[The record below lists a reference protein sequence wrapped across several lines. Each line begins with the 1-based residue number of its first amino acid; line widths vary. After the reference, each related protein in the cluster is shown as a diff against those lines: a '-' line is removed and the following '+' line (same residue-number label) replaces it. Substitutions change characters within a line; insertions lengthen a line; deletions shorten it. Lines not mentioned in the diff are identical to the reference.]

1 MIYTPETLAEFQ
13 TLLTAFHEYI
23 QTSPYFEILF
33 SSKKGYLFLRIDSH
47 DFLEVEE
54 IDSPDHLFRR
64 LIDEISSDV
73 RDLFLC
79 GEHISVYL
87 FPAEMDETRK
97 RALPYIARLPEA
109 LREHY
114 TERMEDYFRH
124 CNERFDK

>member
-33 SSKKGYLFLRIDSH
+33 STRQGFLFLLIEGETLQIEKVDT
-47 DFLEVEE
+47 
-54 IDSPDHLFRR
+54 PDDLFER
-64 LIDEISSDV
+64 LLDEISSDV

-79 GEHISVYL
+79 GEHISVEL
-87 FPAEMDETRK
+87 FPAEINETRK
-97 RALPYIARLPEA
+97 RAQPYIARLHET

-114 TERMEDYFRH
+114 ATQMEEYFRS
-124 CNERFDK
+124 CNERDDK

>member
-1 MIYTPETLAEFQ
+1 MLYTFETLAEFQ

-33 SSKKGYLFLRIDSH
+33 SPRQGFLFLRIEGET
-47 DFLEVEE
+47 LEIQR
-54 IDSPDHLFRR
+54 IDSPEDLFQW

-79 GEHISVYL
+79 GEHISVNL
-87 FPAEMDETRK
+87 FPAEMDETCK
-97 RALPYIARLPEA
+97 RVQPYIARLPEA

-114 TERMEDYFRH
+114 ASLMEEYFRC
-124 CNERFDK
+124 CNDRED

>member
-1 MIYTPETLAEFQ
+1 MLYTFETFTEFQ

-33 SSKKGYLFLRIDSH
+33 SPRQGFLFLLIEGETLEIERIATPD
-47 DFLEVEE
+47 DLFL
-54 IDSPDHLFRR
+54 R

-79 GEHISVYL
+79 GEHFSVNL
-87 FPAEMDETRK
+87 FPAEMDEIR
-97 RALPYIARLPEA
+97 RRGVPYIARLSETK
-109 LREHY
+109 REHY
-114 TERMEDYFRH
+114 ATQMEEYFCH

>member
-1 MIYTPETLAEFQ
+1 MIYTPEPLTEFQ

-33 SSKKGYLFLRIDSH
+33 SPRQGFLFLLIEGETLEIQRIAT
-47 DFLEVEE
+47 
-54 IDSPDHLFRR
+54 PDDLFQR

-79 GEHISVYL
+79 GEHISVHL
-87 FPAEMDETRK
+87 FPAEIGETR
-97 RALPYIARLPEA
+97 RRMLPYIARLPEA

-114 TERMEDYFRH
+114 TALMEEYFCH
-124 CNERFDK
+124 CNEYFYK